1 MFMMELDPPSLD
13 VSQLDSAGL
22 LPLRPHLSKE
32 AAPSRAELQTDS
44 AVHVRTKVVHS

>member
-22 LPLRPHLSKE
+22 LPLWPQLSEE